1 MDELKLEAEIRE
13 LRSALDQVDR
23 TVDAGVPRETIKALG
38 DTVDGL
44 RTKVWAYLTTHQA
57 GDLNRYMGEVRVRRA
72 AEACEDVLAELY
84 ADALPPGTPGLEL
97 LRATLLELKKACDQA
112 DAESP
117 GYA

>member
-1 MDELKLEAEIRE
+1 MDELRLEDEIRV

-38 DTVDGL
+38 DTVDSL
-44 RTKVWAYLTTHQA
+44 RAKVWAYLTTHQA
-57 GDLNRYMGEVRVRRA
+57 GALDRYMGEVRVKRA

-84 ADALPPGTPGLEL
+84 ADALPSGTPGLEL
-97 LRATLLELKKACDQA
+97 LRATLFELKKACDQA
-112 DAESP
+112 DTEAP